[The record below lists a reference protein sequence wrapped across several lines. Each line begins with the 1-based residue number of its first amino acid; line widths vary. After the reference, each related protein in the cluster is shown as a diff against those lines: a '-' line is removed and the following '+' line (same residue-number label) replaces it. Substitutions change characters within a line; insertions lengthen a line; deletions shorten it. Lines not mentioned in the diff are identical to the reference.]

1 MEDMAKVIDLNSDV
15 GESFGAYKLGMDEE
29 VIKYIT
35 SANIACGW
43 HAGDPIVMDK
53 TVKMAVT
60 HGVGVGAHPGY
71 PDLLGF
77 GRRNMTCN
85 MEDVKNYM
93 IYQIGALYAFC
104 KANGTRLGHVKPHGA
119 LYLTAVENK
128 EVAQA
133 VAEAIM
139 SVNPE
144 LFYVA
149 LAGAKGELMRS
160 IGQEVGLKVVYEAFP
175 DRAYTP
181 EGNLVSRSQPGAVIK
196 DPEVV
201 SKRALKMAK
210 EGKVVAIDGTS
221 IPLEVQTLCVHGD
234 TPTAVDLVKSIR
246 SILKD
251 NSVEVKPMIEFA

>member
-1 MEDMAKVIDLNSDV
+1 MEDLVKIIDLNSDV
-15 GESFGAYKLGMDEE
+15 DESFGAYKLGMDED

-43 HAGDPIVMDK
+43 HAGDPLVMDK
-53 TVKMAVT
+53 TVKMAVE
-60 HGVGVGAHPGY
+60 HGVGIGAHPGY

-77 GRRNMTCN
+77 GRRNMNCT
-85 MEDVKNYM
+85 MEDIKDYLV
-93 IYQIGALYAFC
+93 YQIGALEAFC
-104 KANGTRLGHVKPHGA
+104 KVHGTRLCHVKPHGA
-119 LYLTAVENK
+119 LYLTAVEDK
-128 EVAQA
+128 EVARA

-139 SVNPE
+139 SVNPD
-144 LFYVA
+144 LLYVA
-149 LAGAKGELMRS
+149 LAGAKGEVMRR
-160 IGQEVGLKVVYEAFP
+160 IGQDVGLKVVYEAFP

-210 EGKVVAIDGTS
+210 EGKVIAIDGTT

-234 TPTAVDLVKSIR
+234 TPTAVDLVKNIR
-246 SILKD
+246 AILEAD
-251 NSVEVKPMIEFA
+251 GVELKPMAEFA